1 MAKATA
7 AEVTAQAKT
16 KFPPGYMTP
25 AEIAFA
31 SKVHIAAFAQK
42 DTSKKIGGTDVKQV
56 EIAGTKANPAIQ
68 DVNGV
73 PSFTI
78 AWTAATG
85 TTAAKATVN
94 VVTQK
99 AQKDTLHGAIDL
111 TTKRPKPTWDRV
123 SQTFINGWTN
133 GVGA

>member
-25 AEIAFA
+25 AEVAFA
-31 SKVHIAAFAQK
+31 SKVHLAAFAQK
-42 DTSKKIGGTDVKQV
+42 DTSKKIGGTDVQQV

-73 PSFTI
+73 PSFTVG
-78 AWTAATG
+78 APATG
-85 TTAAKATVN
+85 TPPKFPIT

-99 AQKDTLHGAIDL
+99 AQKDTFHGAVDL
-111 TTKRPKPTWDRV
+111 TTPRSKPTWDTATRK
-123 SQTFINGWTN
+123 FIDGWSD